1 MSEDVSIE
9 RINTSSFKPFYDL
22 SRNSADCGNVF
33 LKIPGRS
40 KIVIVLPGLFLIHVC
55 CSGPQI
61 FLRGPNTVRSSGCN
75 LMEQCVGE
83 MVEELLHYLYSSPAD
98 LLQGEN
104 SAYQATGGQDVL
116 C

>member
-1 MSEDVSIE
+1 MISPE
-9 RINTSSFKPFYDL
+9 TAY
-22 SRNSADCGNVF
+22 CGHVV

-55 CSGPQI
+55 CSGSQI
-61 FLRGPNTVRSSGCN
+61 FLRGPNNVRSSSCN
-75 LMEQCVGE
+75 LWEQCGE
-83 MVEELLHYLYSSPAD
+83 MIEELLHYLYSSPAH

-104 SAYQATGGQDVL
+104 GDYQATGGQDVL